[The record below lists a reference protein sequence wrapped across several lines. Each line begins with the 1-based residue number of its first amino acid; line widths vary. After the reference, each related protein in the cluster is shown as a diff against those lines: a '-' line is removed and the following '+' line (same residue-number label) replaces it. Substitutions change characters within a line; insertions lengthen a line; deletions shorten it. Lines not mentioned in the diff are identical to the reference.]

1 MTDPNLSQPRKA
13 DRPALMPVTRLVS
26 RPAVTIV
33 NGQLAAVKVL
43 VDRKAA

>member
-1 MTDPNLSQPRKA
+1 MTDPNQQTRKTE
-13 DRPALMPVTRLVS
+13 RPTPLMPVTRLVS

-43 VDRKAA
+43 EDRKAA